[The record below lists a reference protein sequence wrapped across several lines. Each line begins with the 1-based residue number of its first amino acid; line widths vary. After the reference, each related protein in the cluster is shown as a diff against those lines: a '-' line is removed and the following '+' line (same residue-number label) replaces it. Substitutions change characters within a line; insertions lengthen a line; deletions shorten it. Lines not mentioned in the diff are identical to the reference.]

1 MSVPFFPVHSF
12 QLSPILRELARF
24 AFNAVKYNVEYVTYS
39 SDLSV
44 YRFNLKVV
52 LNLLKGTKMSEEQ
65 QQQIVERYMAEAEE
79 MKERYNDAQ
88 RHSRAVLA
96 AKLAARRRQKEE
108 INKEAA
114 MKKEL
119 KEMSKKQV
127 IRVMFQTFLYYIFS
141 NFVFWSFTI
150 RKKQSLPCYY
160 SETASVHQTDM
171 RRCF

>member
-1 MSVPFFPVHSF
+1 MLWWLRWKLNKKKRKENRFELFECLDYVPICALTCVCPLFPVHSF
-12 QLSPILRELARF
+12 QLSPILRELAHF

-127 IRVMFQTFLYYIFS
+127 IRVMFQTFL
-141 NFVFWSFTI
+141 
-150 RKKQSLPCYY
+150 
-160 SETASVHQTDM
+160 
-171 RRCF
+171 